1 MAQATRLD
9 RYAAWTANLVLV
21 TIRIAVLGLRSGPK
35 RHWQPAKG
43 FAGYQGRSPW
53 LVHISTIAALLLLP
67 ALSEAG
73 PPLIC
78 HPFQT
83 GRAELLPW
91 GDGSSWNTPD
101 IRYDVERLTGDTL
114 RLLSAGQPVIAR
126 MENLRRATIY
136 AARDQRVANE
146 LLSAVL
152 ARALAATA
160 AGTPSA
166 DALFD
171 AGYLIESH
179 KQAVSL
185 HRTSLFAQ
193 STPNR
198 WTLRDDPAGNGYVMV
213 TRAIALAG
221 NNADMEFAASLMTSG
236 AAAEAHRQ
244 RAASQARAGSLLA
257 RNLGR

>member
-1 MAQATRLD
+1 MLQPPR
-9 RYAAWTANLVLV
+9 VV
-21 TIRIAVLGLRSGPK
+21 RISIIV
-35 RHWQPAKG
+35 
-43 FAGYQGRSPW
+43 
-53 LVHISTIAALLLLP
+53 LLLALP
-67 ALSEAG
+67 AMSEAG

-83 GRAELLPW
+83 GTEALLPW
-91 GDGSSWNTPD
+91 GDGSGWNTPD
-101 IRYDVERLTGDTL
+101 SRYDVQRLAADTL
-114 RLLSAGQPVIAR
+114 RLLSGNQPVIAR

-136 AARDQRVANE
+136 AARDPRIASE

-152 ARALAATA
+152 ARALVATT
-160 AGTPSA
+160 AGTPDA

-171 AGYLIESH
+171 AGYLVESY

-185 HRTSLFAQ
+185 HNTSLFAE

-198 WTLRDDPAGNGYVMV
+198 WTLRDDPGGNGYAMV

-221 NNADMEFAASLMTSG
+221 NSPDMEFAASLMTSG

-257 RNLGR
+257 RNLDPQVTIRR

>member
-1 MAQATRLD
+1 MVQMTRLA
-9 RYAAWTANLVLV
+9 R
-21 TIRIAVLGLRSGPK
+21 
-35 RHWQPAKG
+35 
-43 FAGYQGRSPW
+43 
-53 LVHISTIAALLLLP
+53 ISTIAVLLALP
-67 ALSEAG
+67 AVSEAG

-83 GRAELLPW
+83 GSEALLPW

-101 IRYDVERLTGDTL
+101 NRYDVQRLTADTL
-114 RLLSAGQPVIAR
+114 RLLSGGQSVIAR

-136 AARDQRVANE
+136 AARDQRVASE

-160 AGTPSA
+160 AARPNA

-171 AGYLIESH
+171 AGYLIESY

-185 HRTSLFAQ
+185 HKASLFAE

-198 WTLRDDPAGNGYVMV
+198 WTLRDEAAGDGYAMV

-221 NNADMEFAASLMTSG
+221 NNPDMEFAASLMASG
-236 AAAEAHRQ
+236 AIAEAHRQ
-244 RAASQARAGSLLA
+244 RAASQAHAGSLLA
-257 RNLGR
+257 RNLSR